1 MALSKIKTSPFI
13 KNYLITAGVT
23 AFSLTYMASITSFVM
38 KEDYLSMPL
47 IAGTTAFLIPFLM
60 KYREKNLEKING
72 RNQENK
78 INNENNPSLL
88 I

>member
-72 RNQENK
+72 QNQENK
-78 INNENNPSLL
+78 INNESNPTLL